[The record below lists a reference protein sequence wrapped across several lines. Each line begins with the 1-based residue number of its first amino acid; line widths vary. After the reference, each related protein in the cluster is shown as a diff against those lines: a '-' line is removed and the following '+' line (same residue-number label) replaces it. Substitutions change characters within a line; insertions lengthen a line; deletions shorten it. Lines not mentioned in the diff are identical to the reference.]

1 MKHLFSTSKTF
12 LYAAMILFTMYCPVS
27 LNAQP
32 ASVYSFNVKMV
43 GKGKPVILIP
53 GLDCSGGVWDATA
66 DHLKNN
72 FACYIITLPGFAGQ
86 PPINSDSILKT
97 VAAQLA
103 NYIKQQHLSKPIII
117 GHSLGGWLALY
128 LGANYPDLTGDIVS
142 VSAAPFLPALS
153 MGPDITVDSAGKIGM
168 IIKNSMKNQTSEQ
181 VWQSEKY
188 ILSTM
193 ITDSARIAEVTEMA
207 VKSDQ
212 PTQGEV
218 MYELFSND
226 LRPVIGN
233 IKSRILVLN
242 DWIAYKQYG
251 ATHES
256 VYNALK
262 LQYKLAHNVT
272 IEINDHSKHFI
283 MYDDPQWLYKQL
295 DTFLGNSD

>member
-12 LYAAMILFTMYCPVS
+12 LYAALILFAMHCPAS

-32 ASVYSFNVKMV
+32 ASAYSFNVKII

-53 GLDCSGGVWDATA
+53 GLDCSGDVWDATA

-72 FACYIITLPGFAGQ
+72 FECYIITLPGFAGQ
-86 PPINSDSILKT
+86 PSIHSDSILKT

-103 NYIKQQHLSKPIII
+103 DFIKQKHLMKPVII

-128 LGANYPDLTGDIVS
+128 LGATYPDLTGDIVS
-142 VSAAPFLPALS
+142 VSSAPFLPALS
-153 MGPDITVDSAGKIGM
+153 MGSGITVDSAGKIGM
-168 IIKNSMKNQTSEQ
+168 MIKNGMVNQTPEQ
-181 VWQSEKY
+181 VRQSEKY

-193 ITDSARIAEVTEMA
+193 ITDSAKIAEVTEMT

-226 LRPVIGN
+226 LRPLMGN

-256 VYNALK
+256 VYNNLK
-262 LQYKLAHNVT
+262 QQYQLANNVT
-272 IEINDHSKHFI
+272 IRINDHSKHFI
-283 MYDDPQWLYKQL
+283 MYDDPEWFYKQI
-295 DTFLGNSD
+295 DTFLGN